1 MKTNILFALLI
12 LLCLG
17 SNPSQAQ
24 KTFDYTLNTD
34 EGNVVVHI
42 LGHASL
48 MFEWNNQNI
57 YVDPY
62 SSICDF
68 SSMPKA
74 DLILISHENNDHF
87 DQKAINLIKKD
98 STLMIYTAT
107 CKQANAFAGSD
118 TTMANGDS
126 IDIDGLPIKAIAA
139 YNIVNSKHVKGVG
152 NGYVISFANRHVY
165 IAGDTEFIPEMSNL
179 GTIDLAFLGY
189 SSLNMTLDMF
199 VEAVKT
205 IMPTIVV
212 PYHYDNSNISSLVN
226 AIDVIDGVRILTEA
240 IQPSGCI
247 QLCDP
252 NCTLA
257 VTVDHGIL
265 SCNQTTKN
273 DQLFIFSI
281 LGRKLYSEKIT
292 NNTSF
297 DVSQLTPGLYIL
309 RVKKEDK
316 ILSVKFMVKD

>member
-1 MKTNILFALLI
+1 MKTNTLLALLI
-12 LLCLG
+12 FSCL
-17 SNPSQAQ
+17 SFNPSQAQ

-48 MFEWNNQNI
+48 MFEWDNQNI

-62 SSICDF
+62 SSIYDF

-87 DQKAINLIKKD
+87 DQTAINLIKKD

-107 CKQANAFAGSD
+107 CKQSSAFAGSD
-118 TTMANGDS
+118 TIMDNGDS
-126 IDIDGLPIKAIAA
+126 IYIDGLPIKAIAA

-165 IAGDTEFIPEMSNL
+165 IAGDTEFIPEMSDL

-189 SSLNMTLDMF
+189 SSLNMTTDMF

-205 IMPTIVV
+205 ITPTIVI
-212 PYHYDNSNISSLVN
+212 PYHYDNSNISSLVKAVD
-226 AIDVIDGVRILTEA
+226 AIDDVTILTEA

-247 QLCDP
+247 PLCDP

-265 SCNQTTKN
+265 SCNQISKN
-273 DQLFIFSI
+273 DQLLIFSI
-281 LGRKLYSEKIT
+281 RGKKLYSGKIT
-292 NNTSF
+292 NNTYV
-297 DVSQLTPGLYIL
+297 DVSLLTSGLYIL
-309 RVKKEDK
+309 RIKKEDR
-316 ILSVKFMVKD
+316 ILSGKFIVKD